1 MNLFVLIKT
10 EVKQT
15 PFNDVDTEVLKT
27 AQWDKEIMQFMD
39 NAVQGYYFE
48 NVIQEGYEDSWTYE
62 DYYNIDKTIWTIK
75 IDDLGLFTEFRILKT
90 SLDEILK

>member
-1 MNLFVLIKT
+1 MNLNLFILTKT
-10 EVKQT
+10 EINLQI
-15 PFNDVDTEVLKT
+15 NDVETEVLKT

-75 IDDLGLFTEFRILKT
+75 IDDLGLFTEFRILKI
-90 SLDEILK
+90 SLDEI